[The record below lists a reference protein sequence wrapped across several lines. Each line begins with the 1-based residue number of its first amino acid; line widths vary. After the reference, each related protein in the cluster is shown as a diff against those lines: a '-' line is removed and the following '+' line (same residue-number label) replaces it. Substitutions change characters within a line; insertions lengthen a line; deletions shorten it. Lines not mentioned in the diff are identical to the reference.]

1 MIKYREISGLI
12 FLKKL
17 LKELKQLL
25 KIGVPIFGSQISY
38 MGMGV
43 TDTIVAGQASALDLS
58 GLAIG
63 NALTMPIYFL
73 FGGCLFAVTPIVAQL
88 FGAKQYEMIGEKV
101 RQILWL
107 SIGIGVIGFFAYR
120 NLSSLIPFFDID
132 PEIAVISDGYLKAMS
147 YGFVAN
153 MIFTCL
159 RCYSEGMGLTLP
171 VFWIA
176 FIGMLLNIPLDIIF
190 VYGYFGV
197 PKLGGVGCGIAT
209 TLVSFL
215 MMLTLIIYIFLSKNY
230 SSTKPFSTFTPPS
243 AKTTK
248 EIFKLGTPIGFG
260 IFIELSMFSGAALIL
275 GVLGE
280 TIVAGHYIALNI
292 ASLFFMLPLSI
303 GLAAATRVGNL
314 VGENNF
320 SQARIAS
327 YSTIYLCVIG
337 SLLTCLT
344 ILLVRDHIVYLYS
357 SDLDAIKI
365 ATSLL
370 IFAAIFQLPD
380 GIQMAAVGSLRGYKD
395 TFAPMI
401 LLFISYWMFAIPAGY
416 FLTMHGFESPLGAA
430 GMWIGMII
438 GLTIFS
444 VLSILRLRWIIRK
457 KLFNNFID
465 QEPQQL

>member
-1 MIKYREISGLI
+1 MFKSHIYE
-12 FLKKL
+12 FKKL
-17 LKELKQLL
+17 IQ
-25 KIGVPIFGSQISY
+25 IGVPILGSQLSY
-38 MGMGV
+38 MLMGT
-43 TDTIVAGQASALDLS
+43 TDTIVAGRASSADLA
-58 GLAIG
+58 GLGVGSAIF
-63 NALTMPIYFL
+63 NTIWFL
-73 FGGCLFAVTPIVAQL
+73 IAGVIFAVTPIVAQL
-88 FGAKQYEMIGEKV
+88 YGAKKFNDIGTKLREV
-101 RQILWL
+101 LWIALALGFAVCTILFFMGNFL
-107 SIGIGVIGFFAYR
+107 FYLPIDTSITSI
-120 NLSSLIPFFDID
+120 SS
-132 PEIAVISDGYLKAMS
+132 SYLKALSLGIIFMT
-147 YGFVAN
+147 
-153 MIFTCL
+153 IFTTL
-159 RCYSEGMGLTLP
+159 RCYSEGMALTRP
-171 VFWIA
+171 VFYIA
-176 FIGMLLNIPLDIIF
+176 FFGMLLNIPLDIIF

-230 SSTKPFSTFTPPS
+230 SSTEPFSKFTPPS

-248 EIFKLGTPIGFG
+248 EIFKMGTPIGFG

-314 VGENNF
+314 VGENNYF
-320 SQARIAS
+320 QARIAS

-344 ILLVRDHIVYLYS
+344 ILIVRDHIVFLYS

-401 LLFISYWMFAIPAGY
+401 LLFISYWVFAIPAGY

-444 VLSILRLRWIIRK
+444 FLSILRLKWIIKK

>member
-190 VYGYFGV
+190 VYGYFGI
-197 PKLGGVGCGIAT
+197 PPMGGVGCGIAT
-209 TLVSFL
+209 SINVILGMMILVVVIL
-215 MMLTLIIYIFLSKNY
+215 RKKEY
-230 SSTKPFSTFTPPS
+230 
-243 AKTTK
+243 AKTKLFSQFSKPNK
-248 EIFKLGTPIGFG
+248 ETTLEALKLGFP
-260 IFIELSMFSGAALIL
+260 
-275 GVLGE
+275 
-280 TIVAGHYIALNI
+280 
-292 ASLFFMLPLSI
+292 
-303 GLAAATRVGNL
+303 
-314 VGENNF
+314 
-320 SQARIAS
+320 
-327 YSTIYLCVIG
+327 
-337 SLLTCLT
+337 
-344 ILLVRDHIVYLYS
+344 
-357 SDLDAIKI
+357 
-365 ATSLL
+365 
-370 IFAAIFQLPD
+370 
-380 GIQMAAVGSLRGYKD
+380 
-395 TFAPMI
+395 
-401 LLFISYWMFAIPAGY
+401 
-416 FLTMHGFESPLGAA
+416 
-430 GMWIGMII
+430 
-438 GLTIFS
+438 
-444 VLSILRLRWIIRK
+444 
-457 KLFNNFID
+457 
-465 QEPQQL
+465 